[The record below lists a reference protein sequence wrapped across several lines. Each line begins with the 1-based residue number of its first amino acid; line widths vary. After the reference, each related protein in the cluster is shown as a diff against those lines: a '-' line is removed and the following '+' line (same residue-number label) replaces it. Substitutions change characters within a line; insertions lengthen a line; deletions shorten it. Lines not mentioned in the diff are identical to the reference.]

1 MEKET
6 KFDLYKIIL
15 SAIFLVIAVIIEKNC
30 NLPLWG
36 NLLVYLVPYLIA
48 GYEVLKEAV
57 ESIIHGEFF
66 DEDFLMCIATLGAL
80 AIGFLPDAK
89 PEFAEAVFVMLFFQV
104 GELFEEIAEGNSK
117 KSISSL
123 MDIRPDYA
131 YIEQN
136 GKVKKV
142 NPETV
147 NIGDI
152 IVISPGQKVPM
163 DGVIIEG
170 KTSLNTVAITG
181 ESVPRDVNVGDN
193 IISGCVNGSGTV
205 RAKVTK
211 TFSEST
217 VSKIIDLV
225 ENAADHKSKSENFIT
240 KFSKIYTP
248 IVVLLAVVLAI
259 VPPVFSGDFVNNFS
273 IWLARA
279 LTFLVVSCPCA
290 LVISVPLSFFGGIGG
305 ASKNGI
311 LIKGSNYIE
320 ALSKIKTIVFDKT
333 GTLTEGVFE
342 VVAIHPEL
350 FDEDKLLH
358 LAAHVERYS
367 THPIAISL
375 KNAYGNEDDE
385 CKITDVEEIA
395 GNGIK
400 AKVNDDIVCVGNH
413 KLMESLGI
421 KWKACEHVGTIV
433 HVAIN
438 GEYFGHIV
446 ISDKIKSDSEN
457 AVRKIKECGIKTVM
471 LTGDHKDVAK
481 DVAKKLNLDDFYAEL
496 LPQDK
501 VSELE
506 SIISKKEKGSNVA
519 FVGDGINDAPVI
531 ARADIGIAMGAMGS
545 DAAIE
550 AADVVLMEDK
560 TSKIAKAIKI
570 AKRTL
575 RIAKENIIFAI
586 MVKVIVLILAALGLA
601 PMWLAVFADVGV
613 TVIAVLNAMRTL
625 K

>member
-6 KFDLYKIIL
+6 KFDLFKIIL
-15 SAIFLVIAVIIEKNC
+15 SATFLVIAVIIEKNC

-181 ESVPRDVNVGDN
+181 ESVPRDVNIGDN

-560 TSKIAKAIKI
+560 TSKIAEAIKI

>member
-6 KFDLYKIIL
+6 KFYLFKIIL
-15 SAIFLVIAVIIEKNC
+15 SATFLVIAVIIEKNC

-48 GYEVLKEAV
+48 GYEVLKEAT
-57 ESIIHGEFF
+57 ESIIHGELF

-142 NPETV
+142 SPETV

-181 ESVPRDVNVGDN
+181 ESVPRDVNIGDN

-259 VPPVFSGDFVNNFS
+259 VPPVFSGDFVNIFS

-446 ISDKIKSDSEN
+446 ISDKIKNDSEN

-481 DVAKKLNLDDFYAEL
+481 DVAKKLNLDEFYAEL

-560 TSKIAKAIKI
+560 TSKIAEAIKI

>member
-142 NPETV
+142 SPETV

-181 ESVPRDVNVGDN
+181 ESVPRDVNIGDN

-248 IVVLLAVVLAI
+248 IVVLLAVVLVI
-259 VPPVFSGDFVNNFS
+259 VPPVFSGDFVNIFS

-446 ISDKIKSDSEN
+446 ISDKIKNDSEN

-506 SIISKKEKGSNVA
+506 SIISRKEKGSNVA

-560 TSKIAKAIKI
+560 TSKIAEAIKI

>member
-6 KFDLYKIIL
+6 KFYLFKIIL

-48 GYEVLKEAV
+48 GYEVLKEAT

-89 PEFAEAVFVMLFFQV
+89 PELAEAVFVMLFFQV

-413 KLMESLGI
+413 KLMESLRI

-446 ISDKIKSDSEN
+446 ISDKIKNDSEN

-481 DVAKKLNLDDFYAEL
+481 DVAKKLNLDEFYAEL

-560 TSKIAKAIKI
+560 TSKIAEAIKI

>member
-1 MEKET
+1 MEKKT
-6 KFDLYKIIL
+6 KFDLFKIIL
-15 SAIFLVIAVIIEKNC
+15 SATFLVIAVIIEKNC

-48 GYEVLKEAV
+48 GYEVLKEAA
-57 ESIIHGEFF
+57 ESIIHVEFF

-142 NPETV
+142 SPETV

-181 ESVPRDVNVGDN
+181 ESVPRDVNIGDN

-400 AKVNDDIVCVGNH
+400 AKVNDDIICVGNH
-413 KLMESLGI
+413 KLMDSLGI
-421 KWKACEHVGTIV
+421 KWKACEHIGTIV

-446 ISDKIKSDSEN
+446 ISDKIKNDSED

-471 LTGDHKDVAK
+471 LTGDHKDAAK

>member
-66 DEDFLMCIATLGAL
+66 NEDFLMCIATLGAL

-142 NPETV
+142 SPETV

-181 ESVPRDVNVGDN
+181 ESVPKDVNIGDN

-446 ISDKIKSDSEN
+446 ISDKIKNDSEN

-481 DVAKKLNLDDFYAEL
+481 DVAKKLNLDEFYAEL

-560 TSKIAKAIKI
+560 TSKIAEAIKI

>member
-259 VPPVFSGDFVNNFS
+259 LPPVFSGNFVNNFS

-471 LTGDHKDVAK
+471 LTGDHKDVAT